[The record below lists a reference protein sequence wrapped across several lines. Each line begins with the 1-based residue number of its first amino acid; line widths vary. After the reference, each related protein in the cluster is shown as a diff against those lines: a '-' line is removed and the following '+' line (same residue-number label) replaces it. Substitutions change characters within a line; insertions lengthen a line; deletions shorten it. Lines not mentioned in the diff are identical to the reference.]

1 MSTTTT
7 SISHPRAGTKAT
19 VDRSGYAV
27 TTNTEIEGRHALRS
41 ACGDLSLWLELLSG
55 SRRSGG
61 RASEDSVDADDHPNH
76 VDEGRRVGA
85 IPAAVEDETGAR
97 EDVQPLIEPRSP
109 ADSAHR
115 EHQVGRQHQGR
126 SEPSDDLNG
135 ISQHRSPS
143 STKRTSALS
152 NRARHRPPTASAHR
166 RRSDADFRGP
176 LRGGARPLRGYRL
189 TRAA

>member
-7 SISHPRAGTKAT
+7 WISHPRAGTKVTA
-19 VDRSGYAV
+19 DRSGCAG
-27 TTNTEIEGRHALRS
+27 TTNTRIDGLAAGGGGRL
-41 ACGDLSLWLELLSG
+41 
-55 SRRSGG
+55 GG
-61 RASEDSVDADDHPNH
+61 RAAEDSVKANGHPDH
-76 VDEGRRVGA
+76 VDEGGGVRA
-85 IPAAVEDETGAR
+85 IRPAIEDETGAR